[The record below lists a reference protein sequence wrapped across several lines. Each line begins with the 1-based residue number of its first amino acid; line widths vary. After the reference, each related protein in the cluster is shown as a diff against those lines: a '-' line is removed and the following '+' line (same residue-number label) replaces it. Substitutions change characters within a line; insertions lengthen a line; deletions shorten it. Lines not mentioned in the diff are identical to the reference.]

1 MPGSA
6 ASSAEDR
13 AFDGF
18 AERVS
23 RVSAL
28 ADPLRRA
35 LYHFVAHQP
44 GAVSRDQAA
53 AGLDIPRHTAK
64 FHLDKLVD
72 EGLLAPEFKRLSG
85 RTGPGAGRPAKL
97 YRRVRKEVNVTLP
110 RRRYDLAGHVLADTL
125 GRIQNGTPLA
135 QAIADAADNAAQIV
149 IDSWPPTESSDL
161 ERMTGVLARLGYEP
175 RPENSTADS
184 TGGEHVR
191 LSNCPF
197 QQLSDDH
204 TDVICPI
211 NRQFVDAVGRHLG
224 CVDVHPEPADRG
236 TGCCVGLRSTPST

>member
-1 MPGSA
+1 MAG
-6 ASSAEDR
+6 D
-13 AFDGF
+13 FDGF
-18 AERVS
+18 AQRVA

-28 ADPLRRA
+28 ADPIRRA

-72 EGLLAPEFKRLSG
+72 EGLLTPEFKRLSG
-85 RTGPGAGRPAKL
+85 RSGPGAGRPAKL

-125 GRIQNGTPLA
+125 ARV
-135 QAIADAADNAAQIV
+135 QAGIPFGQALDDAAENAADIV
-149 IDSWPPTESSDL
+149 VESWPVTESLDV
-161 ERMTGVLARLGYEP
+161 ERITGLLSRLGYEP
-175 RPENSTADS
+175 RSEGRDGKEA
-184 TGGEHVR
+184 VR

-204 TDVICPI
+204 PDVVCPI
-211 NRQFVDAVGRHLG
+211 NRRFIGAVSRRLG
-224 CVDVHPEPADRG
+224 CTELHAEPVDRG
-236 TGCCVGLRSTPST
+236 TGCCVAIHPGSTS

>member
-1 MPGSA
+1 MSRNEQTPSGQ
-6 ASSAEDR
+6 E
-13 AFDGF
+13 FDGF
-18 AERVS
+18 AQRVS

-28 ADPLRRA
+28 ADPIRRA
-35 LYHFVAHQP
+35 LYHFVAHQT

-72 EGLLAPEFKRLSG
+72 EGLLVPEFKRLSG

-125 GRIQNGTPLA
+125 GRIASGTPVD
-135 QAIADAADNAAQIV
+135 QAIADAADNAANIV
-149 IDSWPPTESSDL
+149 IESWPPTEASDI
-161 ERMTGVLARLGYEP
+161 ERLSGILTHLGYEP
-175 RPENSTADS
+175 RAEVE
-184 TGGEHVR
+184 GVR

-204 TDVICPI
+204 AGVICPI
-211 NRQFVDAVGRHLG
+211 NRQFIDAVGRRLG
-224 CVDVHPEPADRG
+224 CTDVHAVSVDRG
-236 TGCCVGLRSTPST
+236 TGCCVALRGS

>member
-1 MPGSA
+1 MTDES
-6 ASSAEDR
+6 
-13 AFDGF
+13 FDGF
-18 AERVS
+18 AQRVN

-28 ADPLRRA
+28 ADPIRRA

-53 AGLDIPRHTAK
+53 QGLDIPRHTAK

-110 RRRYDLAGHVLADTL
+110 RRRYDLAGHVLADAL
-125 GRIQNGTPLA
+125 SRVKSGASIDDALR
-135 QAIADAADNAAQIV
+135 DAAINAADIV
-149 IDSWPPTESSDL
+149 VDSWPIETGSDL
-161 ERMTGVLARLGYEP
+161 DRLAGILARLGYEP
-175 RPENSTADS
+175 RADGVP
-184 TGGEHVR
+184 TGGAR

-204 TDVICPI
+204 ADLICPL
-211 NRQFVDAVGRHLG
+211 NQQFVEAVGRRIGCTDVDAVA
-224 CVDVHPEPADRG
+224 VDRG
-236 TGCCVGLRSTPST
+236 TGCCVGLRSAAVG

>member
-1 MPGSA
+1 MSRKNQSPSEGA
-6 ASSAEDR
+6 DEGG
-13 AFDGF
+13 FDGF
-18 AERVS
+18 AQRVS

-28 ADPLRRA
+28 ADPIRRA

-72 EGLLAPEFKRLSG
+72 EGLLVPEFKRLSG
-85 RTGPGAGRPAKL
+85 RSGPGAGRPAKL

-125 GRIQNGTPLA
+125 ERIQAGTPWD
-135 QAIADAADNAAQIV
+135 QAVEDAAENAADIV
-149 IDSWPPTESSDL
+149 VESWPPTESSDI
-161 ERMTGVLARLGYEP
+161 ERLTGVLIRLGYEP
-175 RPENSTADS
+175 RPDGSAED
-184 TGGEHVR
+184 GDIR

-204 TDVICPI
+204 AGVICPI
-211 NRQFVDAVGRHLG
+211 NRQFIEAVGRRLD
-224 CVDVHPEPADRG
+224 CTDLRALSVERG
-236 TGCCVGLRSTPST
+236 TGCCVALRGD

>member
-1 MPGSA
+1 VSRREQGA
-6 ASSAEDR
+6 AGEE
-13 AFDGF
+13 FDGF
-18 AERVS
+18 AQRVS

-28 ADPLRRA
+28 ADPIRRA

-53 AGLDIPRHTAK
+53 AGLEIPRHTAK

-72 EGLLAPEFKRLSG
+72 EGLLVPEFKRLSG

-97 YRRVRKEVNVTLP
+97 YRRARKEVNVTLP

-125 GRIQNGTPLA
+125 ARLQAGTPMD
-135 QAIADAADNAAQIV
+135 QAIEDAADNAANIV
-149 IDSWPPTESSDL
+149 VESWPPTGSSDE
-161 ERMTGVLARLGYEP
+161 ERITGVLARLGYEP
-175 RPENSTADS
+175 RPDGSADDA
-184 TGGEHVR
+184 GIR

-204 TDVICPI
+204 SEVICPI
-211 NRQFVDAVGRHLG
+211 NRRFIDAVGRRLD
-224 CVDVHPEPADRG
+224 CTDVHPTSVDRG
-236 TGCCVGLRSTPST
+236 TGCCVALRRG

>member
-1 MPGSA
+1 MANGA
-6 ASSAEDR
+6 HDEG
-13 AFDGF
+13 FDGF
-18 AERVS
+18 AQRVS

-28 ADPLRRA
+28 ADPIRRA

-53 AGLDIPRHTAK
+53 AGLEIPRHTAK

-72 EGLLAPEFKRLSG
+72 EGLLVPEFKRLSG

-125 GRIQNGTPLA
+125 ERLQAGTPFD
-135 QAIADAADNAAQIV
+135 QAIADAADNAATIV
-149 IDSWPPTESSDL
+149 VESWPPTESSEMD
-161 ERMTGVLARLGYEP
+161 RVAGVLSRLGYKP
-175 RPENSTADS
+175 RPETDR
-184 TGGEHVR
+184 VR

-204 TDVICPI
+204 TDVICSM
-211 NRQFVDAVGRHLG
+211 NRRFIDAVGRRLS
-224 CVDVHPEPADRG
+224 CSDVTPTSVDRG
-236 TGCCVGLRSTPST
+236 TGCCVALRADPSG

>member
-1 MPGSA
+1 MPDDG
-6 ASSAEDR
+6 
-13 AFDGF
+13 FDGF

-28 ADPLRRA
+28 ADPIRRA

-64 FHLDKLVD
+64 FHLDRLVD
-72 EGLLAPEFKRLSG
+72 EGLLVPEFKRLSG

-125 GRIQNGTPLA
+125 ARIQNGTDPD
-135 QAIADAADNAAQIV
+135 QAVADAVDNAAHV
-149 IDSWPPTESSDL
+149 VLESWPQTESSEL
-161 ERMTGVLARLGYEP
+161 ARLTGLLSRLGYEP
-175 RPENSTADS
+175 RAD
-184 TGGEHVR
+184 GPDGAVR

-204 TDVICPI
+204 AEVICPI
-211 NRQFVDAVGRHLG
+211 NRRFIDAVGRELG
-224 CVDVHPEPADRG
+224 CSDVHLTPVDRG
-236 TGCCVGLRSTPST
+236 TGCCVALAPPIPTAG